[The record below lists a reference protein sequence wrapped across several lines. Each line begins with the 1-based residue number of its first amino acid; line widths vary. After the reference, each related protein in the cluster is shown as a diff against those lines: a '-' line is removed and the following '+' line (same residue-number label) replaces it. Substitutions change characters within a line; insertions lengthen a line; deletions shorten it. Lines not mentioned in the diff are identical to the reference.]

1 MFLLIDPFALCSLK
15 GLELTVIRGIPQ
27 KGISL
32 IDVSLK
38 PCPGLYLRDVRLL
51 DLTVAHRG
59 VPNMRVP
66 VPFQSSVFING

>member
-1 MFLLIDPFALCSLK
+1 MFLILDPFALCSLK

-27 KGISL
+27 QGISL

-38 PCPGLYLRDVRLL
+38 TCPGLYLRDVRFV
-51 DLTVAHRG
+51 DFTVAHRG

-66 VPFQSSVFING
+66 VPFQSSVFTNG